1 MGFFTKS
8 GKKCDEN
15 RTTIITVGT
24 KIRGEIEQECKMH
37 IDGAFEG
44 QMRSQSEVVIGQ
56 NGKVEG
62 EIAAHKVII
71 SGEINGT
78 VKADTVDILPGG
90 RLMGE
95 VEAHNLIIEPKGIF
109 EGNSKVM
116 REVVATEEEEI
127 ADTK

>member
-1 MGFFTKS
+1 
-8 GKKCDEN
+8 
-15 RTTIITVGT
+15 
-24 KIRGEIEQECKMH
+24 MH

-62 EIAAHKVII
+62 EIQAHKVII

-90 RLMGE
+90 KLFGE
-95 VEAHNLIIEPKGIF
+95 VEALNLIIEPKGIF

-116 REVVATEEEEI
+116 REVVSTEEEDI
-127 ADTK
+127 ADTE